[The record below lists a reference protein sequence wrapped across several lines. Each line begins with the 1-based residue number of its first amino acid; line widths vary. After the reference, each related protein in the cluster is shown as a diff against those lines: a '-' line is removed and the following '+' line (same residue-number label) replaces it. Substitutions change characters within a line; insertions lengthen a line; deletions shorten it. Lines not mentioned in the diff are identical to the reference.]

1 MHDYQDRHHSSH
13 LLTKSTFLRGL
24 QCPKSLMLDAL
35 QPELRTPLDSH
46 AQMRMRLGQEV
57 GLLARQRYPDGLI
70 SRIPG
75 AIEPSLQRT
84 QEYIE
89 GRAQVL
95 YEPAFQYDGVFILV
109 DVLVK
114 GESGW
119 HLIEVKSTSQVKD
132 QHHWDLAVQAFV
144 LRGAGM
150 DLEEATLL
158 HMNTDYIRQG
168 ELDLAELFTEASLL
182 NEVDHL
188 QPQVKESV
196 AESKR
201 FLTLGE
207 IPERDIGTHCTD
219 PEICDFKDYCWA
231 GLPSPSVFDVYR
243 LTSKK
248 KHGLYQE
255 GVVRIEDIPP
265 TFPMSASSQFHVEAH
280 KASEEILRRE
290 DLATFLEALTYP
302 LLYLDFE
309 TFSVPIP
316 PYDDLKPYSNVPFQ
330 YSLHIQAE
338 PGGAVEHS
346 GFLAQAGKD
355 PRQDF
360 IEQLLAETEGPGDI
374 IVYNASFERGA
385 LKALME
391 QFPEYAQVLEAR
403 IDRLVD
409 LMVPLRDRLYWT
421 PMMGGSVSLKSVL
434 PALVPELSYDALDV
448 QHGMQAMD
456 VFLKLADLGESG
468 AAKEQRKALWEYCK
482 LDTLAMVRIL
492 DALRELLQR
501 SIQR

>member
-1 MHDYQDRHHSSH
+1 MHDNQDRHLSSH

-46 AQMRMRLGQEV
+46 AQLRMRLGQEV

-70 SRIPG
+70 GRIPG

-89 GRAQVL
+89 GGARVL
-95 YEPAFQYDGVFILV
+95 YEPAFQYNGVFILV
-109 DVLVK
+109 DVLVR

-132 QHHWDLAVQAFV
+132 QHHWDLAIQAYV
-144 LRGAGM
+144 LRGIGM
-150 DLEEATLL
+150 TLADAILL
-158 HMNTDYIRQG
+158 HMNTDYVRQG
-168 ELDLAELFTEASLL
+168 ELDLAELFTETSLL
-182 NEVDHL
+182 KEVDHL

-207 IPERDIGTHCTD
+207 IPERDIGPHCTD
-219 PEICDFKDYCWA
+219 PEICDYKDHCWTS
-231 GLPSPSVFDVYR
+231 LPSPSVFDVYR

-248 KHGLYQE
+248 KHDLYQE
-255 GVVRIEDIPP
+255 GVVRIEDIPT

-280 KASEEILRRE
+280 KAGEKILRRE
-290 DLATFLEALTYP
+290 ELATFFETLTYP
-302 LLYLDFE
+302 LHYLDFE
-309 TFSVPIP
+309 TFGVPIP
-316 PYDDLKPYSNVPFQ
+316 PFDGLKPYSNVPFQ
-330 YSLHIQAE
+330 YSLHIQAA
-338 PGGAVEHS
+338 PGSAIEHS

-355 PRQDF
+355 PRRAF

-374 IVYNASFERGA
+374 IVYNASFERGVLMA
-385 LKALME
+385 LVE
-391 QFPEYAQVLEAR
+391 QFPQYAQALEAR

-409 LMVPLRDRLYWT
+409 LMIPLRDRLYWT

-434 PALVPELSYDALDV
+434 PALVPMLSYDSLDV
-448 QHGMQAMD
+448 QHGTQAMD
-456 VFLKLADLGESG
+456 VYLKLADLGESG
-468 AAKEQRKALWEYCK
+468 AAEEQRKALWEYCK

-492 DALRELLQR
+492 EVLRELLQ
-501 SIQR
+501 